1 MDPIIH
7 TIIAGLSLFIAYLWG
22 YRQGARQGA
31 LEGMAAVI
39 VFVKQKVGHIL
50 QEHRQLQYGAFLLE
64 ARLVFFVLCQGFDY
78 SHILLKKSEQ

>member
-1 MDPIIH
+1 MDPITH

-39 VFVKQKVGHIL
+39 VFVKQKVGHIQWNL
-50 QEHRQLQYGAFLLE
+50 WENE
-64 ARLVFFVLCQGFDY
+64 MIEDIENQG
-78 SHILLKKSEQ
+78 KAE